1 MCVNTELWTAGKWI
15 VIGSYWHCTQ
25 HTIAHPSHSS
35 SLCKKFPKYLLSS
48 HHNRRCIIR
57 TVRESGICVNSLLI
71 ISSPG
76 LYSYE
81 GRSWLAGFCCMGL
94 ASIGPEDYLSHN
106 PTENPFF
113 LLRFSMGL
121 TLDTL
126 LYQQQSPVMGKQEK
140 KIFFCC

>member
-1 MCVNTELWTAGKWI
+1 M
-15 VIGSYWHCTQ
+15 
-25 HTIAHPSHSS
+25 
-35 SLCKKFPKYLLSS
+35 
-48 HHNRRCIIR
+48 
-57 TVRESGICVNSLLI
+57 NSLLI

-113 LLRFSMGL
+113 LLLNGIDLEHALVSAAESSDGKTRKENLF
-121 TLDTL
+121 L
-126 LYQQQSPVMGKQEK
+126 LLE
-140 KIFFCC
+140 CN